1 MLPFH
6 QVQGKLVYCIWSIL
20 ENEVY
25 KIKLRV
31 SFFVYWPG
39 LGALTKDD
47 KSVSDFGLQFE
58 LDRLTVG
65 LGNNLLLIASDA
77 IGSLFG
83 ILSER
88 DTIQNAFTVG
98 AFETLWMINLTSCSQ
113 NTSLD
118 CFTTLAAFFKRLK
131 QMIGTFCWESVD
143 TQKSWFKV
151 YLRLHNSFGSMDHQY
166 S

>member
-88 DTIQNAFTVG
+88 DTIQNAFTVR
-98 AFETLWMINLTSCSQ
+98 AFETLWMINLTSSTQ
-113 NTSLD
+113 NTSFD
-118 CFTTLAAFFKRLK
+118 CFTALAAFFKRLK
-131 QMIGTFCWESVD
+131 IWYLRFTAKMFVETFD
-143 TQKSWFKV
+143 FKI
-151 YLRLHNSFGSMDHQY
+151 YLRLHSSFGSMDRQY